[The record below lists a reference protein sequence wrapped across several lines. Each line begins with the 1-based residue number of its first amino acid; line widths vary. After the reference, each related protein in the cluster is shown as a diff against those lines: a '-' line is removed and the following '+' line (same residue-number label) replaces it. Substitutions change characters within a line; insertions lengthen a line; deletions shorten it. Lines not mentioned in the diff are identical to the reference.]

1 MPNALPDPRRG
12 AARLSPALA
21 DFAGAVAA
29 ALGRPPK
36 AEARLAVAVSGGGDS
51 LALLLLAAQTF
62 PGRVVALTVDHG
74 LRAEAA
80 AEAAG
85 VSAHCAALGV
95 PHATLRLEGIKPR
108 GNIQATA
115 RAARYRLMADWCAAH
130 QISLL
135 LTAHHAD
142 DQAETLL
149 MRLQRGSGSAGL
161 AGVRAMRELAPGV
174 TLLRPLLGV
183 RRTELAALVA
193 AAGWTPVADPSNADL
208 RFDRTAARA
217 VLAKLPT
224 LDVVRLAGTA
234 AALAQS
240 EEALDWA
247 TARAWAGAAEVSDDR
262 IRLDV
267 QGLPEALVR
276 RLVARAIAT
285 LNPASAPHGPAL
297 AALQARLAG
306 GGAATLAGIKVRCG
320 DRWVFS
326 RAPPRREQV

>member
-1 MPNALPDPRRG
+1 VPNAPPDPRRG

-29 ALGRPPK
+29 ALGRPPM

-51 LALLLLAAQTF
+51 LALLLLAARTF

-80 AEAAG
+80 TEAAG
-85 VSAHCAALGV
+85 VSAHCAVLGV
-95 PHATLRLEGIKPR
+95 PHATLRWEGIKPR
-108 GNIQATA
+108 GNIQAAA
-115 RAARYRLMADWCAAH
+115 RAARYRLMADWCAAR
-130 QISLL
+130 QVSLL

-161 AGVRAMRELAPGV
+161 AGIRAMRELAPGV

-183 RRTELAALVA
+183 RRTELAAMVA
-193 AAGWTPVADPSNADL
+193 AAGWTPVVDPSNADL

-217 VLAKLPT
+217 LLAQLPK

-240 EEALDWA
+240 EDALEWA
-247 TARAWAGAAEVSDDR
+247 IARAWAGAAEVADDQ
-262 IRLDV
+262 ILIDV
-267 QGLPEALVR
+267 AGLPEELVR

-285 LNPASAPHGPAL
+285 LNPAAAPHGPAL

-306 GGAATLAGIKVRCG
+306 GGTATLAGIRARGG
-320 DRWVFS
+320 DRWRFS
-326 RAPPRREQV
+326 CAPARRKPV

>member
-1 MPNALPDPRRG
+1 MPNASPDPR
-12 AARLSPALA
+12 LSHALA

-29 ALGRPPK
+29 ALGQPVAADAK
-36 AEARLAVAVSGGGDS
+36 LAVAVSGGGDS
-51 LALLLLAAQTF
+51 LGLLLLAARTF
-62 PGRVVALTVDHG
+62 PGRVTALTVDHG
-74 LRAEAA
+74 LRAAAA

-85 VSAHCAALGV
+85 VAAHCAALGV
-95 PHATLRLEGIKPR
+95 PHTTLRWEGDKPR
-108 GNIQATA
+108 GNLQAAA

-130 QISLL
+130 GIALL

-161 AGVRAMRELAPGV
+161 AGIRAVRPLAPGV

-183 RRTELAALVA
+183 RRAALAAMVA
-193 AAGWTPVADPSNADL
+193 AAGWTPVDDPSNADP

-217 VLAKLPT
+217 LLAQLPT

-234 AALAQS
+234 AALAQA
-240 EEALDWA
+240 EDALAWA
-247 TARAWAGAAEVSDDR
+247 ASRAWAGAADVSGDR
-262 IRLDV
+262 ILLDV
-267 QGLPEALVR
+267 AGLPDELVR

-285 LNPASAPHGPAL
+285 LNPAEAPHGPAL

-306 GGAATLAGIKVRCG
+306 GGTATLAGIKVRG
-320 DRWVFS
+320 GNRWVFS
-326 RAPPRREQV
+326 RAPSRRKQV